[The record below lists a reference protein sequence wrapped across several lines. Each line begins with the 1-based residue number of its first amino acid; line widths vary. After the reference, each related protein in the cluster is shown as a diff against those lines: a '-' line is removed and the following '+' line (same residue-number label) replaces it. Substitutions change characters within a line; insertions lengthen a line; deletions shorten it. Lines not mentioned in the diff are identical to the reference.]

1 MRINIVLQSIVC
13 SLLFF
18 PLLPM
23 RMAQA
28 TTAVERTFP
37 DLVHRAEVV
46 AVGTVTNVREQWD
59 AARRAPFTYV
69 TFSHLT
75 MLKGTAQEE
84 TLTLEFLGGHEPD
97 GTLLVVHGVPHFS
110 IGEKTVIFCT
120 GNRRDGRGSPAFT
133 RHNRS
138 LEMRRTAGSP
148 SRRRPSTS
156 SSLMAVWQRGHQ
168 LTMYSPR

>member
-120 GNRRDGRGSPAFT
+120 GNRRDFCPLGF
-133 RHNRS
+133 
-138 LEMRRTAGSP
+138 
-148 SRRRPSTS
+148 
-156 SSLMAVWQRGHQ
+156 QRLLG
-168 LTMYSPR
+168 